1 MNGIVNIYKS
11 PGMTSHD
18 VVYKVRR
25 ISGIKKVGHTGTL
38 DPDAEGVLPI
48 CLGKATKAS
57 DMMTFSD
64 KRYTAIL
71 KLGVVTDTQDSSGEI
86 IEQKEVNVS
95 ENVIR
100 KAVEEFAGEIMQIPP
115 MYSAIKVN
123 GKKLYELARAGVEI
137 ERKPR
142 KITVYEINI
151 LNINN
156 DKVELDIKC
165 SKGTYIRT
173 LCHDI
178 GSKLGCGGCM
188 EKLIR
193 TQTSIFTV
201 DRAVTL
207 EELEKQG
214 ITKFLLP
221 VDDMFDYDKLYV
233 YGEDERKTV
242 NGNSVKLDGI
252 KEDKFYKV
260 YGSDGRFLCISKGL
274 NGNLTLVKSFY

>member
-1 MNGIVNIYKS
+1 MNGIVNIYKA